1 MVYIY
6 RKVVGD
12 HKYYYLRASK
22 RKAGKLVV
30 KDIAYLGSSLESVKK
45 SLDKLPKHSKE
56 IRAAYRT
63 INNFI
68 ESNRYAEKVRARKIK
83 KDDFIGK
90 EQLIEVEAC
99 KLHFI
104 TEFNKRDD
112 LTKKEILK
120 NFVIEFAF
128 NTASIEG
135 NTIKLNEART
145 FLEEGLTPKNKTL
158 REIYDLQNTET
169 VFFDIWQSEEKLGH
183 ELIQKIHA
191 ELMKNIDRRAGY
203 RTYDVR
209 VIRSN
214 FDATPAQYVK
224 TDMELLLKWFE
235 KNKDELHPLV
245 LASIFHHKFER
256 IHPFMDGNGRTG
268 RMLMNFILLKNNYPP
283 IIIHSRERLNYL
295 KALRN
300 ADKSNLTESKTEHYS
315 ELLKFVC
322 SEMTYYW
329 DVFL

>member
-6 RKVVGD
+6 RKIIGD
-12 HKYYYLRASK
+12 NKYYYLRASK
-22 RKAGKLVV
+22 RKAGKLIV
-30 KDIAYLGSSLESVKK
+30 KDIAYLGNSLEAVKK
-45 SLDKLPKHSKE
+45 NLDKLPKHSKE

-68 ESNRYAEKVRARKIK
+68 ESNRYAEKIRAQKIT
-83 KDDFIGK
+83 KDDFIAK

-99 KLHFI
+99 KLHFS
-104 TEFNKRDD
+104 TGFTKRDE

-145 FLEEGLTPKNKTL
+145 LLEDGLTPKNKTL
-158 REIYDLQNTET
+158 REIYDLQNTEA
-169 VFFDIWQSEEKLGH
+169 VFFDILQSKEKLSH

-191 ELMKNIDRRAGY
+191 ELMKNIDRRTGY

-224 TDMELLLKWFE
+224 TDMDLLLKWFE
-235 KNKDELHPLV
+235 KNKTLHPLV

-283 IIIHSRERLNYL
+283 IIIHTRERQNYL
-295 KALRN
+295 KVLRF
-300 ADKSNLTESKTEHYS
+300 ADKSNLIESKTEHYS